1 VSDPATVTVR
11 VMLPGVLREL
21 AGGAR
26 ELPVAVAG
34 SGAGSTG
41 GATVGD
47 VLAELR
53 SAYPVLGRRMCDE
66 TGALRRHVNV
76 FVDGDSVRDREGLAT
91 GVRDGTVLDVL
102 PSIAGG

>member
-1 VSDPATVTVR
+1 VSAPVTVR
-11 VMLPGVLREL
+11 VTLPGVLREV
-21 AGGAR
+21 AGGAH
-26 ELPVAVAG
+26 ELPIAL
-34 SGAGSTG
+34 SGDDSGG

-76 FVDGDSVRDREGLAT
+76 FVDGDSVRDLDGLSTA
-91 GVRDGTVLDVL
+91 VRDGTVIDVL